1 MKKKSQIYFV
11 QTNRENGKGKL
22 WYLLVFWVS
31 RAPDGG
37 RKDGKDAARAGLW
50 KEVSITIQRKKFLM
64 TRTDPACSTN
74 TLLIIQSIQYFIV
87 VLHNVDEVGT
97 PLMSSADT
105 FNVFIIRQSRTQ
117 RTVRTIQ
124 RFYSLILLQRE
135 IKLNTFSWR
144 EREREE
150 RRGER
155 LVVRLF
161 QWDQTTTANH
171 GPSSPPYSPET

>member
-1 MKKKSQIYFV
+1 
-11 QTNRENGKGKL
+11 
-22 WYLLVFWVS
+22 
-31 RAPDGG
+31 
-37 RKDGKDAARAGLW
+37 
-50 KEVSITIQRKKFLM
+50 M

-161 QWDQTTTANH
+161 Q
-171 GPSSPPYSPET
+171 

>member
-1 MKKKSQIYFV
+1 
-11 QTNRENGKGKL
+11 
-22 WYLLVFWVS
+22 
-31 RAPDGG
+31 
-37 RKDGKDAARAGLW
+37 
-50 KEVSITIQRKKFLM
+50 M

-144 EREREE
+144 ERERGEE
-150 RRGER
+150 RRGWLSDCSNEIKPPP
-155 LVVRLF
+155 
-161 QWDQTTTANH
+161 QTTARPALRIHLRPNLK
-171 GPSSPPYSPET
+171 SSVRPEVTI